1 MVAAFHPARV
11 AFFDLDRTL
20 IGRSS
25 GELYIR
31 SQKKRGRMSN
41 WTLTKLLLTSALYG
55 LHLVRPERLMDRAA
69 SWYRGHSEEEMISF
83 CQQLFRDTV
92 KQHFYTEA
100 VARVRRHQE
109 EGHIV
114 ALLTAATPYIA
125 EPTARFLGIH
135 HLLCTRPE
143 VRNGRFTGR
152 LCKPVCYGKGKLY
165 WAIEF
170 CRSQRASLEDSYFY
184 TDSIRDLPALEA
196 VGYPRPVNPDGA
208 LERVARSRGWPVER
222 FRSTLGNV

>member
-1 MVAAFHPARV
+1 MVRDIHPGVV

-20 IGRSS
+20 IGKSS

-31 SQKKRGRMSN
+31 RKKKQGRLSK
-41 WTLTKLLLTSALYG
+41 WTLTKLLASTALYG
-55 LHLVRPERLMDRAA
+55 LNLVRPELLMDWAA
-69 SWYRGHSEEEMISF
+69 SWYRGESEQEMIDF
-83 CQQLFRDTV
+83 CEDLFRDTV
-92 KQHFYTEA
+92 KALFYTEA
-100 VARVRRHQE
+100 VERVREHQTK
-109 EGHIV
+109 GHIV

-125 EPTARFLGIH
+125 EPTGRFLGVE

-143 VRNGRFTGR
+143 VRDGLFTGK
-152 LCKPVCYGKGKLY
+152 LHKPVCHGKGKLY

-170 CRSQRASLEDSYFY
+170 CRIHSATLEQSYFY

-208 LERVARSRGWPVER
+208 LERVARRRGWPVAR
-222 FRSTLGNV
+222 YSTTLGNV